1 MSSKKLKSS
10 AKIETVFE
18 LIDELPQDMQRE
30 VFTKLMSFNPSNYK
44 NLPLINKKFADY
56 YSRTRRLSKIS
67 PKNLTIEKLPEITDK
82 VVNVI
87 GDLKI
92 EKLLKYQPV
101 VEELDN
107 VVKNSN
113 YRNLYDKD
121 EFSYLTAYET
131 LAEAKRHYEDDD
143 ENDDEYV
150 KPNFNK
156 ITKDYNDI
164 WNFQNIILYDNY
176 PERIKYFQSRIKGQ
190 RNRISKYDPKNVDA
204 DNKKIDS
211 FLKIDP
217 ENITYAKC
225 VKALQ
230 NLPLSVKTLDL

>member
-30 VFTKLMSFNPSNYK
+30 VFTKLMSFNPSNSK
-44 NLPLINKKFADY
+44 NLPLINKQFADY

-176 PERIKYFQSRIKGQ
+176 PERI
-190 RNRISKYDPKNVDA
+190 
-204 DNKKIDS
+204 
-211 FLKIDP
+211 
-217 ENITYAKC
+217 
-225 VKALQ
+225 
-230 NLPLSVKTLDL
+230 